1 MTVIMRAWLENCAK
15 CFRIKLERFGIYLL
29 ELKTSH
35 SILAFMLMLLLLLL
49 LLIVV
54 YVPDSKQLCNRFKLW
69 FMFISLM
76 MMK

>member
-1 MTVIMRAWLENCAK
+1 MTVIMRAWLQNCAK

-35 SILAFMLMLLLLLL
+35 SILAFMLMLLL
-49 LLIVV
+49 IVV
-54 YVPDSKQLCNRFKLW
+54 YVPDSEQLCNRFKLW

-76 MMK
+76 MK